1 VILVL
6 LMFAGLAA
14 LTPLLTRILSTRVFY
29 LIAALPAAAF
39 VYTLTQTPVVLAGE
53 AVTESVP
60 WIPQLGIAFSFRVD
74 TLAWLLALVVTGI
87 GALVLV
93 YCARYFSKDEPQLG
107 RFAALLLG
115 FAGVMYGLVTADDI
129 FIMFMFWE
137 ITSVLSY
144 LLIGHYTG
152 RKESRGA
159 ALQALLVTTFG
170 GLAMLVG
177 IVLLSVEAGTT
188 SISELV
194 ADPPAGSAL
203 VTTSIM
209 LILAGALSKS
219 ALVPFHFWLPAAM
232 AAPTPVSAYLHAA
245 AMVKAGIYLIAR
257 FAPGYADTPGWI
269 PVLVSLGVLTMLL
282 GAWRS
287 LRQNDLKLLL
297 AYGTVS
303 QLGFLTVVVGF
314 GTRDT
319 ALAGAALLL
328 AHALFKATL
337 FLVVGIVDHDE
348 GTRDLRELSGL
359 GRRRPVLAATAIIA
373 AASMAGI
380 PPLLGFVAKEA
391 VLTSLLEASTP
402 WALTALI
409 GVSLGSIL
417 TTAYSARFIWG
428 AFATK
433 PAPAPSPTTPTTNS
447 APLTTEAP
455 AVRHEEPGV
464 VGVLGQ
470 APHAEQPERP
480 HEKHAPDR
488 LILIAPLVLTA
499 ATITGAFIAP
509 QLSTALETYADTISQ
524 EPGAHPYHL
533 ALWHGLEPALGI
545 SALIIAAGIVLFLL
559 RKPFARFQRSLPHV
573 FDAARDYLRI
583 VRSIDA
589 LAARVTVFAQ
599 RGGLP
604 QYIGTILLVAVLS
617 LGAATALNRTWP
629 DEIVFFDYPAQV
641 FVAAAM
647 AVAAVLAARATHRLA
662 AVLLVGATGFGLVV
676 LFAFHGAPDLAL
688 TQALVETLTLVV
700 FMLVLRRLP
709 ARIAQHNKAVR
720 HTRRVVIGVLVGV
733 TMGLVGLIALGARQE
748 GTLTDELG
756 RLAYEEGHGENIVN
770 VMLVDIRAWDT
781 MNELSVLIVVATG
794 VASLIFVTGRNA
806 SIPRLR
812 ESRSRRHASVRGDL
826 VNDPHT
832 ADEAPDDRQ
841 HSWLLGGRTLSPEN
855 RSLILEVLVRL
866 IFHPAIV
873 VSVFLLFA
881 GHNIPGGGFAGG
893 VLAGLA
899 LIARYLAGGRY
910 ELGETIPIGPGVLLG
925 TGMLL
930 ATGTAVGSLL
940 LGADILTSAYF
951 SAEVP
956 VLGSISFGTSTIFD
970 IGVYLVVV
978 GVVLDILRA
987 LGGEVDRQQ
996 AEAGDS
1002 APEGSGDD
1010 HTDAHD
1016 HPYPQDAD
1024 EAVVEDGPAAD
1035 ENPTAPV
1042 TAGSRGG
1049 DDR

>member
-1 VILVL
+1 MILAL
-6 LMFAGLAA
+6 LTFAGLVA

-29 LIAALPAAAF
+29 LLAVLPAGVF
-39 VYTLTQTPVVLAGE
+39 VYTLTQTATVLGGG

-60 WIPQLGIAFSFRVD
+60 WIPQLGIAFAFRVD
-74 TLAWLLALVVTGI
+74 TLAWLLALIVTGV

-93 YCARYFSKDEPQLG
+93 YCARYFSPSEPQLG
-107 RFAALLLG
+107 RFATVLLA

-129 FIMFMFWE
+129 YVMFMFWE

-177 IVLLSVEAGTT
+177 IVLLTAEAGTT
-188 SISELV
+188 SIASLV
-194 ADPPAGSAL
+194 ADPPAGSGV
-203 VTTSIM
+203 VTTAVM

-245 AMVKAGIYLIAR
+245 AMVKAGIYLVAR

-319 ALAGAALLL
+319 ALAGATLLL

-359 GRRRPVLAATAIIA
+359 GRRRPALAAIAIVA
-373 AASMAGI
+373 AASMAGV

-391 VLTSLLEASTP
+391 VLTSLLEAADAWG
-402 WALTALI
+402 WAALI
-409 GVSLGSIL
+409 GIALGSIL
-417 TTAYSARFIWG
+417 TVAYSARFLWG

-433 PAPAPSPTTPTTNS
+433 PLPDEVEHHS
-447 APLTTEAP
+447 A
-455 AVRHEEPGV
+455 H
-464 VGVLGQ
+464 
-470 APHAEQPERP
+470 
-480 HEKHAPDR
+480 HAPDP
-488 LILIAPLVLTA
+488 LILIAPAFLAL
-499 ATITGAFIAP
+499 ATLALGI
-509 QLSTALETYADTISQ
+509 LSPLISPFLESYADTIPT
-524 EPGAHPYHL
+524 EPGSHGVYHL

-545 SALIIAAGIVLFLL
+545 SAAIIAAGLGLFAL

-573 FDAARDYLRI
+573 FDAARDYIRI
-583 VRSIDA
+583 VRSVDA
-589 LAARVTVFAQ
+589 LAARVTLFAQ
-599 RGGLP
+599 KGGLP
-604 QYIGTILLVAVLS
+604 QYIGTILLVVVLC
-617 LGAATALNRTWP
+617 LGAATAFNRTWP
-629 DEIVFFDYPAQV
+629 ESIVLWDYPAQL

-662 AVLLVGATGFGLVV
+662 AVLLVGATGFGMVV
-676 LFAFHGAPDLAL
+676 LFAYHGAPDLAL
-688 TQALVETLTLVV
+688 TQALVETVTLVV

-709 ARIAQHNKAVR
+709 TKIAQHNKPVR
-720 HTRRVVIGVLVGV
+720 RGRRVVIGVLVGV
-733 TMGLVGLIALGARQE
+733 TMGLVGIVALGARE
-748 GTLTDELG
+748 AGTLTDELA
-756 RLAYEEGHGENIVN
+756 RLSYELGHGENIVN

-812 ESRSRRHASVRGDL
+812 ESRARRQGIARTRIVD
-826 VNDPHT
+826 DPHT
-832 ADEAPDDRQ
+832 ADEAPAERQ
-841 HSWLLGGRTLSPEN
+841 HSWLLGGRTLAPEN

-873 VSVFLLFA
+873 VSIFLLFA
-881 GHNIPGGGFAGG
+881 GHNMPGGGFAGG

-910 ELGETIPIGPGVLLG
+910 ELGETLPIGPGVLLG

-930 ATGTAVGSLL
+930 ATGTAVGSLF
-940 LGADILTSAYF
+940 LGADVLTSAYF

-956 VLGSISFGTSTIFD
+956 VLGYISFGTSTIFD
-970 IGVYLVVV
+970 VGVYLVVI
-978 GVVLDILRA
+978 GVVLDIIRA

-996 AEAGDS
+996 AEAGDA
-1002 APEGSGDD
+1002 APEGSGDE
-1010 HTDAHD
+1010 HTDARD
-1016 HPYPQDAD
+1016 TG
-1024 EAVVEDGPAAD
+1024 AVPVAT
-1035 ENPTAPV
+1035 TAPV
-1042 TAGSRGG
+1042 NAETPATTSGG
-1049 DDR
+1049 RR